1 MDLISIIDPEFFSSL
16 ETFADQYNSVTTR
29 DKAKFGELKGRL
41 AHIIHRTLRNQ
52 VEEYV
57 NFTKRT
63 AFVQEYYPTDAE
75 IHPYEQVSEYL
86 MREGTYGV
94 PERQRPILTIGEKDY
109 VIFRL
114 CSWIY
119 S

>member
-1 MDLISIIDPEFFSSL
+1 M
-16 ETFADQYNSVTTR
+16 
-29 DKAKFGELKGRL
+29 KGRI

-63 AFVQEYYPTDAE
+63 ALVQEYYPSQAE
-75 IHPYEQVSEYL
+75 IDLYQQVSDYL

-94 PERQRPILTIGEKDY
+94 PERQRPLLSLLVRKSCLHLHTHWDILLNVLSIDLKF
-109 VIFRL
+109 IKKL
-114 CSWIY
+114 A
-119 S
+119 

>member
-1 MDLISIIDPEFFSSL
+1 MTATPLQNNLKELYGLISIIDPEFFSSL
-16 ETFADQYNSVTTR
+16 DTFADQYNSVTTR

-63 AFVQEYYPTDAE
+63 AFVRN
-75 IHPYEQVSEYL
+75 I
-86 MREGTYGV
+86 
-94 PERQRPILTIGEKDY
+94 ILQKPKSTSTNMLANT
-109 VIFRL
+109 L
-114 CSWIY
+114 CVKEHTEFLKGNVHFFHY
-119 S
+119 